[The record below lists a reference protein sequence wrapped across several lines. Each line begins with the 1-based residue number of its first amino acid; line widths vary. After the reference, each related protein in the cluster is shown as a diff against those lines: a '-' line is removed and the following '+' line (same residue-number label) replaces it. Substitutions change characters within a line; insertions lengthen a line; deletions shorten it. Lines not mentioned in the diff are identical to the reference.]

1 MSLWVLVATFVCE
14 IFWFF
19 SFVDW
24 YLRLLVTWELRVSP
38 RWRVTLLL
46 QPKRVTRKGRP
57 YSFAPRK
64 AFGVPEFSGIA
75 YEPALMRR
83 PGAQG

>member
-1 MSLWVLVATFVCE
+1 VFNILHLMFCQA
-14 IFWFF
+14 
-19 SFVDW
+19 
-24 YLRLLVTWELRVSP
+24 LRVSP

-57 YSFAPRK
+57 YSFALR
-64 AFGVPEFSGIA
+64 VPEFTGIA

>member
-1 MSLWVLVATFVCE
+1 MEEYLLPCLYWV
-14 IFWFF
+14 
-19 SFVDW
+19 
-24 YLRLLVTWELRVSP
+24 LRVSP
-38 RWRVTLLL
+38 RWRGTLCL
-46 QPKRVTRKGRP
+46 QPQRVPRKGRP

>member
-1 MSLWVLVATFVCE
+1 M
-14 IFWFF
+14 
-19 SFVDW
+19 
-24 YLRLLVTWELRVSP
+24 VTWELRVSP

-57 YSFAPRK
+57 YSFALR
-64 AFGVPEFSGIA
+64 VPEFSGIA